1 MYNAP
6 FHFSCQGMDLAAA
19 ERQTPKTC
27 FFPACCDNSRGD
39 DDPARKDALDRR
51 KSCTAGELVAF
62 SIGD

>member
-27 FFPACCDNSRGD
+27 FFPACCDNSRGV
-39 DDPARKDALDRR
+39 DDPAGKDALDRR
-51 KSCTAGELVAF
+51 
-62 SIGD
+62 